1 MSKIQSRD
9 HRLRTYEIN
18 KISWPS
24 FDGKIY
30 IRKMEMTDY
39 FSNIRVNYKKKIILI
54 TIQKK
59 LFWQAY
65 CFNFHS
71 NKDSLLVNLLKYCQT
86 FGISNLEKV
95 ANFMSEIFQKEI
107 FLTRTHRIKA

>member
-1 MSKIQSRD
+1 MNNKCITHSMSKIQSRD

-39 FSNIRVNYKKKIILI
+39 FSNIRVNYKKNNYLDNYSKKAFLASIL
-54 TIQKK
+54 
-59 LFWQAY
+59 L
-65 CFNFHS
+65 
-71 NKDSLLVNLLKYCQT
+71 
-86 FGISNLEKV
+86 
-95 ANFMSEIFQKEI
+95 
-107 FLTRTHRIKA
+107 

>member
-1 MSKIQSRD
+1 MNNKCITHSMSKIQSRD

-39 FSNIRVNYKKKIILI
+39 FSNIRVNYKKNNYLDNYS
-54 TIQKK
+54 KK
-59 LFWQAY
+59 AFLA
-65 CFNFHS
+65 S
-71 NKDSLLVNLLKYCQT
+71 
-86 FGISNLEKV
+86 
-95 ANFMSEIFQKEI
+95 I
-107 FLTRTHRIKA
+107 FL

>member
-39 FSNIRVNYKKKIILI
+39 FSNIRVNYKKNNYLDNYS
-54 TIQKK
+54 KK
-59 LFWQAY
+59 AFLA
-65 CFNFHS
+65 S
-71 NKDSLLVNLLKYCQT
+71 
-86 FGISNLEKV
+86 
-95 ANFMSEIFQKEI
+95 I
-107 FLTRTHRIKA
+107 FL